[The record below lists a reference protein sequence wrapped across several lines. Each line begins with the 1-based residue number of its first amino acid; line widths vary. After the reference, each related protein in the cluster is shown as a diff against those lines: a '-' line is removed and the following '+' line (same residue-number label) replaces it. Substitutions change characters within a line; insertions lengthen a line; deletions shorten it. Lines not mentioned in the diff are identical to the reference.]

1 MEINILQKIPD
12 IHQESASAPVTSKK
26 DSSVIRKIQ
35 IAAFNFLERPKTP
48 IAITYHSLVYALS
61 QQILFGIFVLI
72 LFNLIDDWMNEKMK
86 KMFSNGKL
94 ARKSIKWKKEIKMQN
109 FFSSKYL
116 LKTQKLYNFNLPLNF
131 FFQFYRA

>member
-12 IHQESASAPVTSKK
+12 IHQESASAALTTKK
-26 DSSVIRKIQ
+26 DASVIRKIQ

-72 LFNLIDDWMNEKMK
+72 LFHLIDD
-86 KMFSNGKL
+86 
-94 ARKSIKWKKEIKMQN
+94 
-109 FFSSKYL
+109 
-116 LKTQKLYNFNLPLNF
+116 
-131 FFQFYRA
+131 